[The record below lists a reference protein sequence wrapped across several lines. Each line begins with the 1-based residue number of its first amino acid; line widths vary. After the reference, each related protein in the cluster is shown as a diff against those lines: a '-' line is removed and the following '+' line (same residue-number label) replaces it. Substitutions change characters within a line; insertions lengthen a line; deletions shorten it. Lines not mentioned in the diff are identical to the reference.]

1 MDAYQMQTAGLIP
14 DQRLASLQT
23 DADGNWIG
31 VPDGQTVVPLIK
43 LPKPVVDP
51 LTQKAEPFLAWASDK
66 VERSWVLL
74 SLSPEE
80 QAAAARKVWPTSADY
95 LIEFTF
101 QEMAAISLSQDPT
114 IAALRLLLA
123 SWAGEVWSDDPR
135 VLAGIEALITQGII
149 SQARADEILS
159 KD

>member
-1 MDAYQMQTAGLIP
+1 MQTAGLIP

-31 VPDGQTVVPLIK
+31 VPEGQTVVPLIK
-43 LPKPVVDP
+43 LPKPAVDP

-101 QEMAAISLSQDPT
+101 PEMASISLSTDPT

-123 SWAGEVWSDDPR
+123 SWSGEVWSDDTR
-135 VLAGIEALITQGII
+135 VQAGLAALVSQGII
-149 SQARADEILS
+149 TEARREAILA
-159 KD
+159 K